1 MTDQAMTDE
10 DIRARNVASANAFLD
25 LLTAKN
31 MDAWADLWAENAVQD
46 MPFSP
51 EGFPGRVE
59 GKAALIE
66 HYSSLPDATGRM
78 VFLDRDARPMLD
90 PNVVLLEYR
99 GEIEILPTG
108 KDYDNTYAGLFE
120 FDADGRI
127 VLFREFFDPNVL
139 SEAWEGAPADGFGSG
154 ERSSETNE

>member
-1 MTDQAMTDE
+1 MTDQTMTDE
-10 DIRARNVASANAFLD
+10 DIRARNVANANAFLD
-25 LLTAKN
+25 LLTAKD
-31 MDAWADLWAENAVQD
+31 MDAWAELWAENAVQD

-51 EGFPGRVE
+51 AGFPARVE
-59 GKAALIE
+59 GRAALIE

-78 VFLDRDARPMLD
+78 VFVDRNVRPMLD

-127 VLFREFFDPNVL
+127 VLFREYFDPNVL
-139 SEAWEGAPADGFGSG
+139 SEAWAGAPADGFGSG
-154 ERSSETNE
+154 ERSREANE